1 MFRWSARL
9 VIWKKM
15 DRRDRVA
22 PPMAAFFDLAARLLR
37 LLPAEMAHRLTIR
50 TLAAA
55 PAGWLAYGAGGAWEE
70 DHVLATRVFGL
81 DFPNPIGLAA
91 GFDKNA
97 EAFRHMQVLGFGFAE
112 IGSITPRPQRGN
124 PRPRLFRLP
133 ADQAIVNRMGFN
145 NDGLATVQRRLRGRD
160 PQIDGIL
167 GANLGKNKDSD
178 DAVADYVAGVRAL
191 APMADYL
198 VVNVSSPNTPDL
210 RALQGREPLAALLG
224 AVRVARGGPHPPL
237 LLKIAPDL
245 TEDDKADI
253 AEVALAGGADGLIV
267 SNTTIARPA
276 GLAGP
281 AAKEAGGL
289 SGRPLFAPS
298 TAVLADMY
306 RLTGGRL
313 PLIGVGGIASAEDA
327 YAKIRAGA
335 SLLQLYTALVYQGP
349 GLIARIKYG
358 LAQRL
363 RADGFASLAEAVGAD
378 HANRGARIS

>member
-1 MFRWSARL
+1 MSAFL
-9 VIWKKM
+9 
-15 DRRDRVA
+15 
-22 PPMAAFFDLAARLLR
+22 DLAARLLR
-37 LLPAEMAHRLTIR
+37 QLPAETAHRLTLR
-50 TLAAA
+50 ALAAL
-55 PAGWLAYGAGGAWEE
+55 PVGWIGNGEGEAWEE
-70 DHVLATRVFGL
+70 DHILATRVFGL
-81 DFPNPIGLAA
+81 DFPNPVGLAA

-97 EAFRHMQVLGFGFAE
+97 EAFAHMPRLGFGFAE
-112 IGSITPRPQRGN
+112 IGSVTPRPQAGN
-124 PRPRLFRLP
+124 PRPRLFRL
-133 ADQAIVNRMGFN
+133 AEDQAIVNRMGFN
-145 NDGLATVQRRLRGRD
+145 NDGLAAVQARLRGRD
-160 PQIDGIL
+160 PAVQGIL

-191 APMADYL
+191 APLADYL
-198 VVNVSSPNTPDL
+198 VVNVSSPNTPGL
-210 RALQGREPLAALLG
+210 RALQGREPLAALLA
-224 AVRVARGGPHPPL
+224 AVRAARGGMRPPL

-245 TEDDKADI
+245 TGADKADI
-253 AEVALAGGADGLIV
+253 AEVALAGGVDGLIV

-276 GLAGP
+276 GLASP
-281 AAKEAGGL
+281 AAAQAGGL

-349 GLIARIKYG
+349 GLVVRIKQG

-363 RADGFASLAEAVGAD
+363 RADGFASLDSAVGAD
-378 HANRGARIS
+378 HYAQRNSKRSS

>member
-1 MFRWSARL
+1 MSAFL
-9 VIWKKM
+9 
-15 DRRDRVA
+15 
-22 PPMAAFFDLAARLLR
+22 DLAARLLR
-37 LLPAEMAHRLTIR
+37 QLPAETAHRLTLR
-50 TLAAA
+50 ALAAL
-55 PAGWLAYGAGGAWEE
+55 PVGWIGNGAGEAWEE
-70 DHVLATRVFGL
+70 DHILATRVFGL
-81 DFPNPIGLAA
+81 DFPNPVGLAA

-97 EAFRHMQVLGFGFAE
+97 EAFAHMPRLGFGFAE
-112 IGSITPRPQRGN
+112 IGSVTPRPQAGN
-124 PRPRLFRLP
+124 PRPRLFRL
-133 ADQAIVNRMGFN
+133 AEDQAIVNRMGFN
-145 NDGLATVQRRLRGRD
+145 NDGLAAVQARLRGRD
-160 PQIDGIL
+160 PAVQGIL

-191 APMADYL
+191 APLADYL
-198 VVNVSSPNTPDL
+198 VVNVSSPNTPGL
-210 RALQGREPLAALLG
+210 RALQGREPLATLLA
-224 AVRVARGGPHPPL
+224 AVRAARAGRHPPL

-245 TEDDKADI
+245 TEADKADI

-276 GLAGP
+276 GLASP
-281 AAKEAGGL
+281 AAAQAGGL

-349 GLIARIKYG
+349 GLVVRIKQG

-363 RADGFASLAEAVGAD
+363 RADGFASLDSAVGAD
-378 HANRGARIS
+378 HYAQRNSKRSS